1 MHNGSSVPEAS
12 SLSSL
17 LSYNSL
23 LEIDYEEESLAKLNV
38 AHNCMCQTVTYLLH
52 VDKAKC
58 FCNFL

>member
-38 AHNCMCQTVTYLLH
+38 AHNCMCQTV
-52 VDKAKC
+52 
-58 FCNFL
+58 